1 MRVLLV
7 QNLTEEFS
15 EQRLLECFETYGP
28 ITLVK
33 KIETRDCTF
42 IYFKERDH
50 AVRAMEILNGCSLHG
65 ATLLVSLAKPNYKSK
80 F

>member
-1 MRVLLV
+1 MLFV
-7 QNLTEEFS
+7 QNLTKEFS

-33 KIETRDCTF
+33 KIESRDCAF

-50 AVRAMEILNGCSLHG
+50 AVRAMETLNGRSLHG

-80 F
+80 I